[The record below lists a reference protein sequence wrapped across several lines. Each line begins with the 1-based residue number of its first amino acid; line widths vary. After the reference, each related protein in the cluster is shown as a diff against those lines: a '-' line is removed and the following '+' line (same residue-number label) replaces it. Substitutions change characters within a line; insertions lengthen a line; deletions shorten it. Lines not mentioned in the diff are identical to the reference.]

1 MTSRD
6 LEKEYDPAQWSQR
19 IKDPKELL
27 ENHIEYGNTGLLL
40 LFLFYFLKINFFSF
54 LAVSDANRYA
64 VNCLLNTPYGES
76 FRQKLDIYGVNLP
89 YDAPIIV
96 FIHGGF
102 WQRSNKHTAS
112 YAVKPYVE
120 HHAKVIVIDFDLCP
134 DVSLSDVIKQFK
146 KAVER
151 VFSYAG
157 EHKPKSVS
165 FIGHDSGAH
174 LITYLLSED
183 MISRLGN
190 DKFKLLKH
198 IYLISGVFDVSE
210 LRQTEVLNRANLL
223 SITDE
228 NVNELSPVKS
238 SYAHLGKYDIVFDA
252 FVGGDESPTFQK
264 QTREFVAHL
273 KKEKLQANFHK
284 LEGLDHYDIVEKLS
298 EINYEI
304 TQTIINNVNN

>member
-1 MTSRD
+1 
-6 LEKEYDPAQWSQR
+6 
-19 IKDPKELL
+19 
-27 ENHIEYGNTGLLL
+27 
-40 LFLFYFLKINFFSF
+40 
-54 LAVSDANRYA
+54 VSDANRYSI
-64 VNCLLNTPYGES
+64 NCLLNTPYGES
-76 FRQKLDIYGVNLP
+76 FRQQLDIYGVNLP
-89 YDAPIIV
+89 FDAPIIIFV
-96 FIHGGF
+96 HGGF

-183 MISRLGN
+183 MISRLGH

-198 IYLISGVFDVSE
+198 IYLISGVYDVSE
-210 LRQTEVLNRANLL
+210 LRQTDVLNRENLL
-223 SITDE
+223 SITDA
-228 NVNELSPVKS
+228 NVDDLSPIKS
-238 SYAHLGKYDIVFDA
+238 SFGHLSKYNVTFDA
-252 FVGGDESPTFQK
+252 YVGGDESPALQK

-273 KKEKLQANFHK
+273 KKEKLHANFHK
-284 LEGLDHYDIVEKLS
+284 LDDLDHYDIVEKLS
-298 EINYEI
+298 EINYDI
-304 TQTIINNVNN
+304 TQTIIGNLN